1 MVSLKHVFIH
11 SEYVRIVVQIHSS
24 IREMIKELFQR
35 LFNYHYTISEGL
47 RPGSSG
53 YGKRNVIER
62 LRDQNAETK
71 SAHTMERTIFFR

>member
-1 MVSLKHVFIH
+1 MVVVSLKHVFIH

-35 LFNYHYTISEGL
+35 LFNYHYTIAEGL

-62 LRDQNAETK
+62 LSKILN
-71 SAHTMERTIFFR
+71 IV